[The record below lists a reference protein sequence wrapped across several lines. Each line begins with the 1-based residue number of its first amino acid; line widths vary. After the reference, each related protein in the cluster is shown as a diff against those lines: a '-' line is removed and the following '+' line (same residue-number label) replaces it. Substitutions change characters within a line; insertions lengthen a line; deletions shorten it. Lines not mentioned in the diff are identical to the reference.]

1 MRKIVVLLV
10 LALVSFS
17 TVVRAQEISSRG
29 PSVGEVM
36 GDVLRL
42 RPLGLVRTA
51 IEGTVF
57 AVSFPI
63 IFFFDRNDKAKE
75 FLVTDPIDFTFKRP
89 LGEM

>member
-17 TVVRAQEISSRG
+17 TVVGAQETSSRG
-29 PSVGEVM
+29 SSA
-36 GDVLRL
+36 GDVIGDILWI
-42 RPLGLVRTA
+42 RPMGLIRTA

-57 AVSFPI
+57 AVSFPFI
-63 IFFFDRNDKAKE
+63 VLFDRNDKAKE
-75 FLVTDPIDFTFKRP
+75 FLVTDPVDYTFKRP